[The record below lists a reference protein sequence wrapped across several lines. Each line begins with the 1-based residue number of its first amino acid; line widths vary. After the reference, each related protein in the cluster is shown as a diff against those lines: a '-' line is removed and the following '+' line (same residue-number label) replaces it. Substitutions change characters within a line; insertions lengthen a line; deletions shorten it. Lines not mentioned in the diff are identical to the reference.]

1 MLRVEEFMEE
11 RGFILSTLTSLG
23 IIFIVIG
30 IILALL
36 PTILRLG
43 LRVEKL
49 HPLLFV
55 GGKIDGIYIG
65 TSPIIIII
73 LAIIY
78 LALILL
84 RR

>member
-1 MLRVEEFMEE
+1 MEE
-11 RGFILSTLTSLG
+11 KGFVFSTLT
-23 IIFIVIG
+23 FMG
-30 IILALL
+30 IILIITGIILVLL
-36 PTILRLG
+36 PTISRLG

-55 GGKIDGIYIG
+55 GKKVDGIYIG
-65 TSPIIIII
+65 TSPILLII

-78 LALILL
+78 LALIMF

>member
-1 MLRVEEFMEE
+1 MEE
-11 RGFILSTLTSLG
+11 KGFVLSTLT
-23 IIFIVIG
+23 FMG
-30 IILALL
+30 IILIITGIILVLL
-36 PTILRLG
+36 PTISRLG

-55 GGKIDGIYIG
+55 GKKVDGIYIG
-65 TSPIIIII
+65 TSPILLII

-78 LALILL
+78 LALIMF